1 MNEEFKLSR
10 YNVKNINSFNVSGTV
25 IYNGT
30 DNLFPNYLDGLYLKS
45 VTHQTIINDLVNY
58 ILGYGL
64 QSPSEEEQRIIKKFF
79 NKRAL
84 NKLLR
89 YKLIHNAYVLEIIK
103 NELGR
108 IVEINVLNPSQ
119 IRVSQIKDGKP
130 VKFEWRRSWDNGTYF
145 NNRSE
150 RVELD
155 ALHVGCNHGI
165 IYKYDNG
172 IMDVPYG
179 RPSYLAGL
187 DPIELEISIYMMHN
201 HGAQNGMF
209 PSMLIAKESSGDPEK
224 DREDSELTAQSMA
237 GVANAGKVGTTY
249 YPQGGSA
256 PIFSTPNLSGID
268 KVYENQYNTAEAGIL
283 KAHGIPSPSLIAGLN
298 VRPSGFASPADELE
312 WAKTELE
319 TKIIKP
325 LREEFFE
332 DFEALFIE
340 IGLTPDNLTFD
351 EVKEE
356 EVRPDDIAEPTA
368 MSEKKSVD
376 DLINQS
382 DDDMQGWELISSE
395 EVDYEKEEELNK
407 QIEEL
412 NSVHLTQLQES
423 FNDYPKAATENAK
436 KALEWRNKY
445 GRDVVKGGTEV
456 GWARANQLAKKENIS
471 VDTIKRMASFN
482 RHRGNSKVSSEYK
495 SEPWKDKGYI
505 AWLIWGG
512 DEGVDWAIRKSEQL
526 DKTKL
531 AGVST
536 GTARPNAKSE
546 QDRFVRGYQY
556 KVRYK
561 YSGDDTGDREFC
573 SKMLSANKLYRKE
586 DIEMMSANGVNGQFA
601 PKGKSNYDIFLWKGG
616 IYCHHKWLRQTFRKE
631 GKRGSVG
638 TTSPNKVS
646 TGEAQRSGFRVDNNP
661 LVSTRP
667 IDTPTRGRYTF
678 NKIIEWLKN

>member
-1 MNEEFKLSR
+1 MNEDFKLSR

-45 VTHQTIINDLVNY
+45 VTHQTVINDLVNY

-155 ALHVGCNHGI
+155 ALHVGCKHGI

-256 PIFSTPNLSGID
+256 PVFSTPNLSGID

-356 EVRPDDIAEPTA
+356 EVRPEDIAEPTA

-382 DDDMQGWELISSE
+382 DEDMQGWELISSK

-412 NSVHLTQLQES
+412 NSVQLTQLQES

-436 KALEWRNKY
+436 KALEWRGKY
-445 GRDVVKGGTEV
+445 GRNVVKGGTEV
-456 GWARANQLAKKENIS
+456 GWARANQLAKRENVS

-482 RHRGNSKVSSEYK
+482 RHRSNSKVSSEYK
-495 SEPWKDKGYI
+495 SEPWKDKGYV
-505 AWLIWGG
+505 AWLLWGG

-601 PKGKSNYDIFLWKGG
+601 PKGKNNYDIFLWKGG

-661 LVSTRP
+661 LVSIRP
-667 IDTPTRGRYTF
+667 IDTPTRGRFTF
-678 NKIIEWLKN
+678 NKIFQWLKN

>member
-155 ALHVGCNHGI
+155 ALHVGCKHGI

-256 PIFSTPNLSGID
+256 PVFSTPNLSGID

-340 IGLTPDNLTFD
+340 LGLTPDNLTFD

-376 DLINQS
+376 DF
-382 DDDMQGWELISSE
+382 DDKSMLDSLNGETIDFNEWEL
-395 EVDYEKEEELNK
+395 VDVREANGEDIEDWANSL
-407 QIEEL
+407 IEEKKT
-412 NSVHLTQLQES
+412 NLTKL
-423 FNDYPKAATENAK
+423 
-436 KALEWRNKY
+436 
-445 GRDVVKGGTEV
+445 
-456 GWARANQLAKKENIS
+456 
-471 VDTIKRMASFN
+471 VDFIT
-482 RHRGNSKVSSEYK
+482 SKPNGFST
-495 SEPWKDKGYI
+495 
-505 AWLIWGG
+505 
-512 DEGVDWAIRKSEQL
+512 L
-526 DKTKL
+526 DK
-531 AGVST
+531 S
-536 GTARPNAKSE
+536 
-546 QDRFVRGYQY
+546 YY
-556 KVRYK
+556 KVRYTYQEK
-561 YSGDDTGDREFC
+561 YSSGNSREFC
-573 SKMLSANKLYRKE
+573 KKMMGRTSNGVVYRLEDIDKATRDGVNRSFGHKGQSYDLFKYKGGKQCGHYWQEELYRMKDKTE
-586 DIEMMSANGVNGQFA
+586 KLISRGEEVNSIPNSYAPRPRGNEESKIA
-601 PKGKSNYDIFLWKGG
+601 PKDMPNGG
-616 IYCHHKWLRQTFRKE
+616 AYPK
-631 GKRGSVG
+631 
-638 TTSPNKVS
+638 
-646 TGEAQRSGFRVDNNP
+646 
-661 LVSTRP
+661 
-667 IDTPTRGRYTF
+667 
-678 NKIIEWLKN
+678 

>member
-1 MNEEFKLSR
+1 MNEELKLSR

-145 NNRSE
+145 NSRSE
-150 RVELD
+150 KVELD
-155 ALHVGCNHGI
+155 ALHVGCKHGI

-179 RPSYLAGL
+179 RPSYLSGL

-256 PIFSTPNLSGID
+256 PVFSTPNLSGID

-332 DFEALFIE
+332 DFESLFIE

-356 EVRPDDIAEPTA
+356 EVRRDDIAEPTE
-368 MSEKKSVD
+368 MSEKKSVGNFD
-376 DLINQS
+376 DESMLDALSGEKIDFNE
-382 DDDMQGWELISSE
+382 WEL
-395 EVDYEKEEELNK
+395 VDVREANG
-407 QIEEL
+407 
-412 NSVHLTQLQES
+412 
-423 FNDYPKAATENAK
+423 ENV
-436 KALEWRNKY
+436 E
-445 GRDVVKGGTEV
+445 
-456 GWARANQLAKKENIS
+456 
-471 VDTIKRMASFN
+471 
-482 RHRGNSKVSSEYK
+482 
-495 SEPWKDKGYI
+495 
-505 AWLIWGG
+505 
-512 DEGVDWAIRKSEQL
+512 DWANSLITEKKDNLTKLVDFITSKPNGFSTL
-526 DKTKL
+526 DK
-531 AGVST
+531 S
-536 GTARPNAKSE
+536 
-546 QDRFVRGYQY
+546 FY
-556 KVRYK
+556 KVRYTYQEK
-561 YSGDDTGDREFC
+561 YSSGNSRQFC
-573 SKMLSANKLYRKE
+573 KS
-586 DIEMMSANGVNGQFA
+586 MMGRTANGVVYRLEDIDKATRDGVNQSFGHKGAAYDLFKYKGGVQCGHYWQEELYRMKDKTENLISRGKEVSNIPNSYTPRPRGNKESKIA
-601 PKGKSNYDIFLWKGG
+601 PKDM
-616 IYCHHKWLRQTFRKE
+616 
-631 GKRGSVG
+631 
-638 TTSPNKVS
+638 PNA
-646 TGEAQRSGFRVDNNP
+646 GAYPQ
-661 LVSTRP
+661 
-667 IDTPTRGRYTF
+667 
-678 NKIIEWLKN
+678 

>member
-155 ALHVGCNHGI
+155 ALHVGCKHGI

-256 PIFSTPNLSGID
+256 PVFSTPNLSGID

-356 EVRPDDIAEPTA
+356 EVRPEDIAEPTA

-382 DDDMQGWELISSE
+382 DEDMQGWELISSE

-412 NSVHLTQLQES
+412 NSVQ
-423 FNDYPKAATENAK
+423 
-436 KALEWRNKY
+436 
-445 GRDVVKGGTEV
+445 
-456 GWARANQLAKKENIS
+456 
-471 VDTIKRMASFN
+471 
-482 RHRGNSKVSSEYK
+482 
-495 SEPWKDKGYI
+495 
-505 AWLIWGG
+505 
-512 DEGVDWAIRKSEQL
+512 
-526 DKTKL
+526 L

-601 PKGKSNYDIFLWKGG
+601 PKGQSNYDIFLWKGG

-631 GKRGSVG
+631 GERGSVG
-638 TTSPNKVS
+638 TTSATQVS

-667 IDTPTRGRYTF
+667 IDTPTRGRFTF
-678 NKIIEWLKN
+678 NKIFQWLKN

>member
-155 ALHVGCNHGI
+155 ALHVGCKHGI

-179 RPSYLAGL
+179 RPNYLAGL

-256 PIFSTPNLSGID
+256 PVFSTPNLSGID

-332 DFEALFIE
+332 EFEALFIE

-356 EVRPDDIAEPTA
+356 EVRPDDIAEPTDSKVIPITEQVEA
-368 MSEKKSVD
+368 PIDSEAAAQKETSYNGAQIQSALNIVQLVQQGLITREQGIIFFQEFLRIDATIANKIFLNEISLKEYLSQKKSVD

-395 EVDYEKEEELNK
+395 EVNYEKEEELNK

-546 QDRFVRGYQY
+546 QDRFVRGFQY
-556 KVRYK
+556 KVR
-561 YSGDDTGDREFC
+561 
-573 SKMLSANKLYRKE
+573 
-586 DIEMMSANGVNGQFA
+586 
-601 PKGKSNYDIFLWKGG
+601 
-616 IYCHHKWLRQTFRKE
+616 
-631 GKRGSVG
+631 
-638 TTSPNKVS
+638 
-646 TGEAQRSGFRVDNNP
+646 
-661 LVSTRP
+661 
-667 IDTPTRGRYTF
+667 
-678 NKIIEWLKN
+678 

>member
-64 QSPSEEEQRIIKKFF
+64 QSPSQEEQKIIKKFF
-79 NKRAL
+79 NKKTL

-89 YKLIHNAYVLEIIK
+89 YKLIHNAYVLEVIK

-155 ALHVGCNHGI
+155 ALYVGCKHGI

-209 PSMLIAKESSGDPEK
+209 PSMLIAKESSGDPER
-224 DREDSELTAQSMA
+224 DREDAELTAQSMS
-237 GVANAGKVGTTY
+237 GVANAGKVGQITY
-249 YPQGGSA
+249 PAGGQA
-256 PIFSTPNLSGID
+256 PVFSTPNLTGID

-283 KAHGIPSPSLIAGLN
+283 KAHSIPSPSLIAGLN
-298 VRPSGFASPADELE
+298 VRNSGFSSPADELE
-312 WAKTELE
+312 WAKGELE

-325 LREEFFE
+325 KREEFFE
-332 DFEALFIE
+332 DFESLFLE
-340 IGLTPDNLTFD
+340 LGVDPDLLTFD

-356 EVRPDDIAEPTA
+356 EIRPDDVLDEPTQ
-368 MSEKKSVD
+368 MSEKKSID
-376 DLINQS
+376 DF
-382 DDDMQGWELISSE
+382 DDKAMLDSLSGEIIDLDEWEL
-395 EVDYEKEEELNK
+395 VDFREAKNEDVESWANELIKEKKTNL
-407 QIEEL
+407 
-412 NSVHLTQLQES
+412 
-423 FNDYPKAATENAK
+423 
-436 KALEWRNKY
+436 
-445 GRDVVKGGTEV
+445 
-456 GWARANQLAKKENIS
+456 
-471 VDTIKRMASFN
+471 
-482 RHRGNSKVSSEYK
+482 
-495 SEPWKDKGYI
+495 
-505 AWLIWGG
+505 
-512 DEGVDWAIRKSEQL
+512 
-526 DKTKL
+526 TKL
-531 AGVST
+531 ADFIKSSPNGFST
-536 GTARPNAKSE
+536 LDKS
-546 QDRFVRGYQY
+546 FY
-556 KVRYK
+556 KVRYTYQEK
-561 YSGDDTGDREFC
+561 YSSGKSREFC
-573 SKMLSANKLYRKE
+573 SN
-586 DIEMMSANGVNGQFA
+586 MMNRTANGVVYRLEDIDKATRDGVNQSFGHEGMAYDLFKYKGGKYCGHFWQEELYRLKNKTEKGAKYISKYKEVDSIPNSYKPTPRGRQEAKIA
-601 PKGKSNYDIFLWKGG
+601 PKDMPNGG
-616 IYCHHKWLRQTFRKE
+616 AYPQ
-631 GKRGSVG
+631 
-638 TTSPNKVS
+638 
-646 TGEAQRSGFRVDNNP
+646 
-661 LVSTRP
+661 
-667 IDTPTRGRYTF
+667 
-678 NKIIEWLKN
+678 

>member
-79 NKRAL
+79 NKRTL

-89 YKLIHNAYVLEIIK
+89 YKLIHNAYVLEVIK

-108 IVEINVLNPSQ
+108 IVEINILNPSQ

-145 NNRSE
+145 NSRSE

-155 ALHVGCNHGI
+155 ALHVGCKHGI

-187 DPIELEISIYMMHN
+187 DPIELEVSIYMMHN

-209 PSMLIAKESSGDPEK
+209 PSMLIAKESSGDPDR

-256 PIFSTPNLSGID
+256 PVFTTPNLSGID

-298 VRPSGFASPADELE
+298 VRPSGFSSPADELE
-312 WAKTELE
+312 WAKSELE

-368 MSEKKSVD
+368 MSQKKSVD
-376 DLINQS
+376 DF
-382 DDDMQGWELISSE
+382 DDKSMLDSLSGETIDFNEWEL
-395 EVDYEKEEELNK
+395 VDVREANGEDIEDWANSL
-407 QIEEL
+407 IEEKKT
-412 NSVHLTQLQES
+412 NLTKL
-423 FNDYPKAATENAK
+423 
-436 KALEWRNKY
+436 
-445 GRDVVKGGTEV
+445 
-456 GWARANQLAKKENIS
+456 
-471 VDTIKRMASFN
+471 VDFIT
-482 RHRGNSKVSSEYK
+482 SKPNGFST
-495 SEPWKDKGYI
+495 
-505 AWLIWGG
+505 
-512 DEGVDWAIRKSEQL
+512 L
-526 DKTKL
+526 DK
-531 AGVST
+531 S
-536 GTARPNAKSE
+536 
-546 QDRFVRGYQY
+546 YY
-556 KVRYK
+556 KVRYTYQEK
-561 YSGDDTGDREFC
+561 YSSGNSREFC
-573 SKMLSANKLYRKE
+573 KKMMGRTSNGVVYRLEDIDKATRDGINRSFGHKGQSYDLFKYKGGKQCGHYWQEELYRMKDKTE
-586 DIEMMSANGVNGQFA
+586 KLISRGEEVNSIPNSYAPRPRGSEESKIA
-601 PKGKSNYDIFLWKGG
+601 PKDMPNGG
-616 IYCHHKWLRQTFRKE
+616 AYPK
-631 GKRGSVG
+631 
-638 TTSPNKVS
+638 
-646 TGEAQRSGFRVDNNP
+646 
-661 LVSTRP
+661 
-667 IDTPTRGRYTF
+667 
-678 NKIIEWLKN
+678 

>member
-1 MNEEFKLSR
+1 MSIEINLSR
-10 YNVKNINSFNVSGTV
+10 YNVKNINSFNVSGSV

-64 QSPSEEEQRIIKKFF
+64 QSTDEEEQRVINKFF
-79 NKRAL
+79 NKRTL

-89 YKLIHNAYVLEIIK
+89 YKLIHNTYALEIIK
-103 NELGR
+103 NELNR

-119 IRVSQIKDGKP
+119 LRVTQIKDGKP
-130 VKFEWRRSWDNGTYF
+130 SKFEWRRSWDNGTYF
-145 NNRSE
+145 SSKNVRI
-150 RVELD
+150 ELD
-155 ALHVGCNHGI
+155 AMHVGCKHGV

-209 PSMLIAKESSGDPEK
+209 PSMLIAKESSGDPER
-224 DREDSELTAQSMA
+224 DREDAELTAQSMS
-237 GVANAGKVGTTY
+237 GVANAGKVGQITY
-249 YPQGGSA
+249 PAGGQA
-256 PIFSTPNLSGID
+256 PVFSTPNLSGID

-283 KAHGIPSPSLIAGLN
+283 KAHSIPSPSLIAGLN
-298 VRPSGFASPADELE
+298 VRNSGFASPADELE
-312 WAKTELE
+312 WAKGELE

-325 LREEFFE
+325 KREEFFE
-332 DFEALFIE
+332 DFESLFVELGID
-340 IGLTPDNLTFD
+340 PDLLTFD

-356 EVRPDDIAEPTA
+356 EERPDDVQPTE
-368 MSEKKSVD
+368 MSEKKSID
-376 DLINQS
+376 DIINQA
-382 DDDMQGWELISSE
+382 DEDMEGWELISSE

-412 NSVHLTQLQES
+412 NSV
-423 FNDYPKAATENAK
+423 
-436 KALEWRNKY
+436 
-445 GRDVVKGGTEV
+445 
-456 GWARANQLAKKENIS
+456 QLA
-471 VDTIKRMASFN
+471 
-482 RHRGNSKVSSEYK
+482 
-495 SEPWKDKGYI
+495 
-505 AWLIWGG
+505 
-512 DEGVDWAIRKSEQL
+512 
-526 DKTKL
+526 
-531 AGVST
+531 ST
-536 GTARPNAKSE
+536 GTARPNAKSD
-546 QDRFVRGYQY
+546 QDKFVRGYQY

-561 YSGDDTGDREFC
+561 YSGDATGDREFC
-573 SKMLSANKLYRKE
+573 SKMLSAGKLYRKE
-586 DIEMMSANGVNGQFA
+586 DIEMMSQQPVNPGFGI
-601 PKGKSNYDIFLWKGG
+601 KGADTYDIFLWKGG
-616 IYCHHKWLRQTFRKE
+616 VYCHHKWLRQTFRKE

-646 TGEAQRSGFRVDNNP
+646 TGQAQRDGFRVDNNP
-661 LVSTRP
+661 LVSMRP